1 MTYKRSARL
10 RSNSFPISCL
20 LSLVFLTPSN
30 QILFALVWTDFYTSL
45 PLAYQSDTSW
55 YVSSRH
61 SSLAAKIKLT
71 SNFLLYSI
79 KSQGNDVELV
89 KFNKWKNPFE
99 KKNLSQTVKKV
110 HLAEEELFRR
120 QAAISHKIQFTLLP
134 QHWIKWF
141 FNWEFCKFVPNLIL
155 PFLRAFLRFY
165 SFVKGS
171 SK

>member
-79 KSQGNDVELV
+79 KSQGNNVELV

-99 KKNLSQTVKKV
+99 KKKSFSNCQKSPPRRRGTFSKASSDKSQNS
-110 HLAEEELFRR
+110 
-120 QAAISHKIQFTLLP
+120 IYFTTTALNQMVL
-134 QHWIKWF
+134 Q
-141 FNWEFCKFVPNLIL
+141 LRIL
-155 PFLRAFLRFY
+155 
-165 SFVKGS
+165 
-171 SK
+171 

>member
-1 MTYKRSARL
+1 MLSLYALYPLVTLTPIPVHCLLRPLPKWYWQQFMTYKRSARL

-55 YVSSRH
+55 YVSRH

-79 KSQGNDVELV
+79 KSQGNVLLCREIQQV
-89 KFNKWKNPFE
+89 KSLWKKKFFLKLSKKSSQSTQRNFFE
-99 KKNLSQTVKKV
+99 
-110 HLAEEELFRR
+110 
-120 QAAISHKIQFTLLP
+120 
-134 QHWIKWF
+134 
-141 FNWEFCKFVPNLIL
+141 
-155 PFLRAFLRFY
+155 
-165 SFVKGS
+165 

>member
-55 YVSSRH
+55 YVSRH

-99 KKNLSQTVKKV
+99 KKIFLKLSKKSTSQK
-110 HLAEEELFRR
+110 RN
-120 QAAISHKIQFTLLP
+120 
-134 QHWIKWF
+134 F
-141 FNWEFCKFVPNLIL
+141 FEGK
-155 PFLRAFLRFY
+155 
-165 SFVKGS
+165 
-171 SK
+171 